1 MMQLHAG
8 PKPVVRSTMSS
19 MVTEQIRD
27 AILSGAYPPGMQLN
41 EKLVA
46 ESCGVSR
53 GPVREAIQRLL
64 QEGLLVSEPHRGVFV
79 LELTE
84 DDLED
89 IYFTRDAVE
98 RAALRRIVQSGRGEE
113 LSVRLRAIVAS
124 MKKAVEEEEWTEVA
138 SLDIRFHSELVNAA
152 GSRRLSRLF
161 ATLMAEMGLC
171 LNQLLGVYRGRGRLI
186 EEHEYL
192 AELVASGDTEK
203 LEKAMADHLQEPVE
217 TICNAWERARQENGK
232 LAASG
237 MEKG

>member
-84 DDLED
+84 EDLED

-98 RAALRRIVQSGRGEE
+98 RAALRRIVHSGCGEALSGR
-113 LSVRLRAIVAS
+113 LMTIVES
-124 MKKAVEEEEWTEVA
+124 MKKAVEQEEWTEVA

-152 GSRRLSRLF
+152 GSLRLSRLY

-186 EEHEYL
+186 EEHEHL
-192 AELVASGDTEK
+192 AKLVASGDAER

-217 TICNAWERARQENGK
+217 TICNAWERARQGAGK
-232 LAASG
+232 LSASSV
-237 MEKG
+237 EKS

>member
-1 MMQLHAG
+1 MKIHSG

-27 AILSGAYPPGMQLN
+27 AILSGIYPPGMQLN

-64 QEGLLVSEPHRGVFV
+64 QEGLLISEPHRGVFV
-79 LELTE
+79 PELTE

-98 RAALRRIVQSGRGEE
+98 RAALRRIVHSGVAQELSGRLLQVVE
-113 LSVRLRAIVAS
+113 S
-124 MKKAVEEEEWTEVA
+124 MRTAVEQEDWAEVA
-138 SLDIRFHSELVNAA
+138 ALDIRFHSELVNAA
-152 GSRRLSRLF
+152 GSQRLSRLF

-171 LNQLLGVYRGRGRLI
+171 LNQLLGVYRGRVRLI
-186 EEHEYL
+186 EEHERV
-192 AELVASGDTEK
+192 ATLVASGDAEQ
-203 LEKAMADHLQEPVE
+203 LEEAIADHLQEPVE
-217 TICNAWERARQENGK
+217 TIRNAWEKARQTSAQTAVTGGGK
-232 LAASG
+232 S
-237 MEKG
+237 

>member
-1 MMQLHAG
+1 MMKLHAG

-19 MVTEQIRD
+19 MVTEQVRD

-64 QEGLLVSEPHRGVFV
+64 QEGLLISVPHRGVFV
-79 LELTE
+79 PELTE

-98 RAALRRIVQSGRGEE
+98 RAALRRIVHSDGRQE
-113 LSVRLRAIVAS
+113 LSARLLQIADA
-124 MKKAVEEEEWTEVA
+124 MKVAVEQEDWAEVA
-138 SLDIRFHSELVNAA
+138 AVDIRFHSELVNAA
-152 GSRRLSRLF
+152 GSQRLSRLF

-171 LNQLLGVYRGRGRLI
+171 LNQLLGVYRGRERLI
-186 EEHEYL
+186 EEHVRVAKL
-192 AELVASGDTEK
+192 IASGDADR
-203 LEKAMADHLQEPVE
+203 LEEAIADHLQEPVE
-217 TICNAWERARQENGK
+217 TIRNAWEKARQDTGKMAFTGSENR
-232 LAASG
+232 
-237 MEKG
+237 

>member
-1 MMQLHAG
+1 MMKLHVG
-8 PKPVVRSTMSS
+8 PKPVVRLTMSS

-27 AILSGAYPPGMQLN
+27 AILSGVYPPGMQLN

-64 QEGLLVSEPHRGVFV
+64 QEGLLVSVPHRGVFV

-98 RAALRRIVQSGRGEE
+98 RAALRRIVHSGRGEE
-113 LSVRLRAIVAS
+113 LSGRLMAIVES
-124 MKKAVEEEEWTEVA
+124 MRQAVEQEEWTEVA
-138 SLDIRFHSELVNAA
+138 ALDIRFHSELVNAA
-152 GSRRLSRLF
+152 GSQRLSRLY

-171 LNQLLGVYRGRGRLI
+171 INHLIGVYRGRGRLI
-186 EEHEYL
+186 EEHEL
-192 AELVASGDTEK
+192 LTNLIASGDAEQ
-203 LEKAMADHLQEPVE
+203 LEKAMAEHLQEPVE
-217 TICNAWERARQENGK
+217 TICKAWEKARQ
-232 LAASG
+232 ASAQTAVTDR
-237 MEKG
+237 

>member
-1 MMQLHAG
+1 MMKLHSG
-8 PKPVVRSTMSS
+8 PKPVLRLTMSS

-27 AILSGAYPPGMQLN
+27 AILSGVYPPGMQLN

-64 QEGLLVSEPHRGVFV
+64 QEGLLISVPHRGVFV
-79 LELTE
+79 PELTE

-98 RAALRRIVQSGRGEE
+98 RAALRRIVHSDARQG
-113 LSVRLRAIVAS
+113 LSERLLSIVES
-124 MKKAVEEEEWTEVA
+124 MRIAAEQEDWAEVA
-138 SLDIRFHSELVNAA
+138 AQDIRFHSELVNAA
-152 GSRRLSRLF
+152 GSQRLSRLF

-192 AELVASGDTEK
+192 ANLIASGDAEQ
-203 LEKAMADHLQEPVE
+203 LEAAIADHLQEPVE
-217 TICNAWERARQENGK
+217 TIRNAWEKARQGTVQTTITRAEQ
-232 LAASG
+232 S
-237 MEKG
+237 

>member
-1 MMQLHAG
+1 MMKLHAG

-19 MVTEQIRD
+19 MVTEQIRN
-27 AILSGAYPPGMQLN
+27 AILSGVYPPGMQLN

-64 QEGLLVSEPHRGVFV
+64 QEGLLTSEPHRGVFV

-98 RAALRRIVQSGRGEE
+98 RAALRRIVHSGRREE
-113 LSVRLRAIVAS
+113 LSGRLMAIVES
-124 MKKAVEEEEWTEVA
+124 LRQAVEQEDWSEVA
-138 SLDIRFHSELVNAA
+138 TLDIRFHSELVNAA
-152 GSRRLSRLF
+152 DSQRLSRLY

-171 LNQLLGVYRGRGRLI
+171 LKQLIGVYRGRGRLI
-186 EEHEYL
+186 EEHELL
-192 AELVASGDTEK
+192 ANLIASGDAEQ
-203 LEKAMADHLQEPVE
+203 LEKAMAEHLQEPVE
-217 TICNAWERARQENGK
+217 TICNAWEKARQTS
-232 LAASG
+232 AQTAVTDR
-237 MEKG
+237 